1 MVSNMDNQQ
10 IFNIVVSIAGFLAVY
25 VFNSTTKQIQRL
37 EDKLNE
43 LPKEY
48 VAKDDYRSD
57 ITEIKSILKQI
68 FDKLDDKVSKA
79 DLKA

>member
-1 MVSNMDNQQ
+1 MDNQQ
-10 IFNIVVSIAGFLAVY
+10 IFNMIVSIAGFLAVY
-25 VFNSTTKQIQRL
+25 VFNNTTKQIQRL
-37 EDKLNE
+37 EDKINE

-68 FDKLDDKVSKA
+68 FDKLDNKA
-79 DLKA
+79 DKS

>member
-1 MVSNMDNQQ
+1 MDNQQ

-25 VFNSTTKQIQRL
+25 IFNSTTKQIQRL

-57 ITEIKSILKQI
+57 ISEIKSILKQI

-79 DLKA
+79 DFKI

>member
-1 MVSNMDNQQ
+1 MDNQQ
-10 IFNIVVSIAGFLAVY
+10 IFNAVVSIAGFLAVY
-25 VFNSTTKQIQRL
+25 VFNNTTKQIQRL
-37 EDKLNE
+37 EDKINE

-57 ITEIKSILKQI
+57 ISEIKSILKQI

-79 DLKA
+79 DFKI

>member
-1 MVSNMDNQQ
+1 MDNQQ
-10 IFNIVVSIAGFLAVY
+10 IFNIIISIAGFLAVY

-68 FDKLDDKVSKA
+68 FDKLDNKA
-79 DLKA
+79 DKP

>member
-1 MVSNMDNQQ
+1 MDNQQ

-25 VFNSTTKQIQRL
+25 VFNNTTKQIQRL

-57 ITEIKSILKQI
+57 IFEIKSILKQI
-68 FDKLDDKVSKA
+68 FDKLDNKA
-79 DLKA
+79 DK

>member
-1 MVSNMDNQQ
+1 MDNQQ
-10 IFNIVVSIAGFLAVY
+10 IFNIIISIAGFLAVY

-37 EDKLNE
+37 EDKINE

-57 ITEIKSILKQI
+57 ITEIKNILKQI
-68 FDKLDDKVSKA
+68 FDKLDNKA
-79 DLKA
+79 DK

>member
-1 MVSNMDNQQ
+1 MDNQQ
-10 IFNIVVSIAGFLAVY
+10 IFNVVVSIAGFLAVY
-25 VFNSTTKQIQRL
+25 IFNSTTKQIQRL

-68 FDKLDDKVSKA
+68 FDKLDNKA
-79 DLKA
+79 DK

>member
-1 MVSNMDNQQ
+1 MDNQQ

-57 ITEIKSILKQI
+57 ITEIKDILKQI
-68 FDKLDDKVSKA
+68 FNKLDNKA
-79 DLKA
+79 DK

>member
-1 MVSNMDNQQ
+1 MDNQQ

-25 VFNSTTKQIQRL
+25 VFNNTTRQIQKL
-37 EDKLNE
+37 EDKINE

-68 FDKLDDKVSKA
+68 FDKLDSKA
-79 DLKA
+79 DK

>member
-1 MVSNMDNQQ
+1 MNNQQ

-25 VFNSTTKQIQRL
+25 VFNNTTKQIQRL
-37 EDKLNE
+37 EDKINE

-57 ITEIKSILKQI
+57 IAEIKNILKQI
-68 FDKLDDKVSKA
+68 FDKLDNKA
-79 DLKA
+79 DKSWTWKHSPM